1 MQIFEAAR
9 GLLHGVMDC
18 VVGWSVSF
26 PPAVSSPHA
35 LNMVWSPQLLSK
47 WRCSSQ
53 LALFIAAGRARG
65 IRRCGQLAAR
75 IRHLPRSCAGSRH
88 ICRRQA
94 IPLKG
99 GWQGREHK
107 GCSDEGCTIR
117 ATLSAGLSLPIAL
130 CTSASPMASLSES
143 HRESHLSQ
151 GSGRHSRGI
160 RKALK
165 GRQSAFS
172 LLRDSNHH

>member
-1 MQIFEAAR
+1 MRVQIFEAAR

-117 ATLSAGLSLPIAL
+117 ATLSAGLSYRLRSAL
-130 CTSASPMASLSES
+130 RLHPWHRCRNRIES
-143 HRESHLSQ
+143 RICRRAVAGIREAFE
-151 GSGRHSRGI
+151 RHSRDV
-160 RKALK
+160 RA
-165 GRQSAFS
+165 RF
-172 LLRDSNHH
+172 RY